1 VKSEEEEKEEER
13 EVKKKGINSYYNKCV
28 SEK

>member
-1 VKSEEEEKEEER
+1 VKIEEEEKEEEERR
-13 EVKKKGINSYYNKCV
+13 EKGINSYYNKCV